1 MNKTSYAVSDR
12 LRLVMGSELYLAI
25 IGTVCSLFLALE
37 NSGIQDSVLD
47 TFIHTRMLSG
57 HVLAY
62 IFCALPYASIFCQD
76 LEDKY
81 IYYAINRGTLRNYTI
96 SKVVHIYLSSVVTM
110 VLGTFIYCLVVRIW
124 VPWGSASNIYYELA
138 SEGYYASLVLH
149 SRYLLYCLAYAF
161 NLGLLAGTLS
171 VAASYIS
178 LYIHSRIIVL
188 TVPALLI
195 LILYEIADNSK
206 FTVASFEPVYRFFSA
221 DLHSLLFILL
231 LSLIPVLIFSVLI
244 YRRLQKKL

>member
-1 MNKTSYAVSDR
+1 MNKTRYAVSDR
-12 LRLVMGSELYLAI
+12 LRLITGSELYLAI
-25 IGTVCSLFLALE
+25 IGTVCALFFALE
-37 NSGIQDSVLD
+37 NSGIQTSVLD
-47 TFIHTRMLSG
+47 TFIHTRTLSG
-57 HVLAY
+57 HVLTY
-62 IFCALPYASIFCQD
+62 IFCALPYASIFCED

-81 IYYAINRGTLRNYTI
+81 IYYAVNRGKLRNYTI

-110 VLGTFIYCLVVRIW
+110 VLGVLIYCLIVRIW
-124 VPWGSASNIYYELA
+124 VPWGLASDTYYESAL
-138 SEGYYASLVLH
+138 EGCYNFLVLH

-206 FTVASFEPVYRFFSA
+206 FTVMAFEPLYNSFPAEAHNF
-221 DLHSLLFILL
+221 LFILL
-231 LSLIPVLIFSVLI
+231 LSLIPVLIFTVLI

>member
-1 MNKTSYAVSDR
+1 MNKTRYAVSDR
-12 LRLVMGSELYLAI
+12 LRLITGFELYLAI
-25 IGTVCSLFLALE
+25 IGTVCSLFFALE
-37 NSGIQDSVLD
+37 NSGIQTSVLD

-57 HVLAY
+57 HVLTY
-62 IFCALPYASIFCQD
+62 IFCALPYASIFCED

-81 IYYAINRGTLRNYTI
+81 IYYAVNRGKLRNYTI

-110 VLGTFIYCLVVRIW
+110 VLGVLIYCLIVRIW
-124 VPWGSASNIYYELA
+124 VPWGLASDTYYELA
-138 SEGYYASLVLH
+138 SEGCYNSLVLH

-188 TVPALLI
+188 TVPVLLI
-195 LILYEIADNSK
+195 LILYQIADNSN
-206 FTVASFEPVYRFFSA
+206 FTVAAFEPLYNSFSSE
-221 DLHSLLFILL
+221 LHNFSFILL
-231 LSLIPVLIFSVLI
+231 LSLIPVLIFTVLI